1 MDDSDDGVYS
11 RAPTIED
18 VARISR
24 ALSEAEARYI
34 LIGGFA
40 VIIHGS
46 GRTTKDID
54 LLVDPSS
61 KNIARVK
68 RALGV
73 LPDNAVA
80 EIDDGDVAKYQVVR
94 VADEVIVDLLANACG
109 VTYEDAAADAEE
121 VVVGETRI
129 PVASKRTLIRT
140 KQTIRPSDHEDCKF
154 LESRIDAADRSRRS
168 LLARLFGGRGEDAGS
183 NG

>member
-18 VARISR
+18 VVRISR
-24 ALSEAEARYI
+24 ALSEAEARYV

-40 VIIHGS
+40 VIIHGN

-54 LLVDPSS
+54 LLVDPSPE
-61 KNIARVK
+61 NMARVK
-68 RALGV
+68 RALSV
-73 LPDNAVA
+73 LSDNAVA

-94 VADEVIVDLLANACG
+94 VADEVVVDLLARACD

-121 VVVGETRI
+121 VIVGEAQI

-140 KQTIRPSDHEDCKF
+140 KQTIRPSDHDDCRY
-154 LESRIDAADRSRRS
+154 LESRIDAAGRPRRS
-168 LLARLFGGRGEDAGS
+168 LLARLFGRRSENA
-183 NG
+183 

>member
-18 VARISR
+18 LARISR
-24 ALSEAEARYI
+24 ALSEAEASYV

-54 LLVDPSS
+54 LLVDPSPE
-61 KNIARVK
+61 NMARVK
-68 RALGV
+68 RALSV

-80 EIDDGDVAKYQVVR
+80 EIDDGDLAQYQVVR
-94 VADEVIVDLLANACG
+94 IADEVIVDLLARACD

-121 VVVGETRI
+121 ILVGDARI

-140 KQTIRPSDHEDCKF
+140 KQTIRPSDHSDCEY
-154 LESRIDAADRSRRS
+154 LESRIDAARKPHRS
-168 LLARLFGGRGEDAGS
+168 LLARLFGRRDSGS
-183 NG
+183 EQ